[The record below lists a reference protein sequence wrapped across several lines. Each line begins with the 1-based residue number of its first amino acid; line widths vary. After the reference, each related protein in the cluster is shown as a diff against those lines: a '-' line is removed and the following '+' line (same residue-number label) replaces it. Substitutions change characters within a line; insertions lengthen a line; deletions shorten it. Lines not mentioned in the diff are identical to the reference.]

1 MQGKYY
7 KWIIFLVILF
17 ILLAGSVL
25 AGLCFGEIRFSVQDI
40 FHLWNGDPDDIRL
53 NILRQLRIPRIL
65 LGFIVGGAL
74 SLSGVILQ
82 GIFRN
87 PLVEPYTLGISGG
100 ASVGVTAAIVLSLHT
115 LYGSLVLPFAGFAGA
130 LVTIGL
136 VYTLGIRHGKVR
148 IHSLLLTGVMIS
160 FISSSLML
168 LIMSVTKSENLHGIV
183 FWVMGSLNETDPAL
197 ISLITVISIAVLCIA
212 FFYTPTLNAMRLGSE
227 RAIQLGVNAHRAIKI
242 LFLLSSLL
250 TGICVSIVGVI
261 GFVGLI
267 IPQLMRFIIG
277 SDYRI
282 LLPSSF
288 IGGGIFL
295 ILSDIF
301 ARTIIA
307 PNELPIGVITGII
320 GGIIFITVM
329 STSKTEKTIE

>member
-7 KWIIFLVILF
+7 KWILFLAFLLL
-17 ILLAGSVL
+17 LLAGSIV
-25 AGLCFGEIRFSVQDI
+25 AGLCFGEIRFSIQDI
-40 FHLWNGDPDDIRL
+40 FQLWNGDPEDVRL
-53 NILRQLRIPRIL
+53 NILRQLRVPRII

-115 LYGSLVLPFAGFAGA
+115 LHGSFMLPFAGFAGA
-130 LVTIGL
+130 LVTVIL
-136 VYTLGIRHGKVR
+136 VYTLGVR
-148 IHSLLLTGVMIS
+148 RGNVRVHSLLLTGVMIS

-183 FWVMGSLNETDPAL
+183 FWIMGSLNETDPTLIAL
-197 ISLITVISIAVLCIA
+197 ISETSLVVLCLA
-212 FFYTPTLNAMRLGSE
+212 FLYTPALNAMRLGSE
-227 RAIQLGVNAHRAIKI
+227 RAIQLGINANRAIKV

-277 SDYRI
+277 SDFRI

-301 ARTIIA
+301 ARTIIS

-320 GGIIFITVM
+320 GGIIFILVM
-329 STSKTEKTIE
+329 SNTKTEKTID

>member
-1 MQGKYY
+1 MQEKYY
-7 KWIIFLVILF
+7 KWIGFLA
-17 ILLAGSVL
+17 LLLVLLMGSIL
-25 AGLCFGEIRFSVQDI
+25 AGLCIGEIHFSPRDL
-40 FHLWNGDPDDIRL
+40 FELWNGDPEDIRL
-53 NILRQLRIPRIL
+53 NILRQLRVPRII
-65 LGFIVGGAL
+65 LGLIVGGAL
-74 SLSGVILQ
+74 SLSGIILQ

-100 ASVGVTAAIVLSLHT
+100 ASVAVTAAIVFSLPT
-115 LYGSLVLPFAGFAGA
+115 LYGSFMLPVAGFIGA
-130 LVTIGL
+130 LVTIFL
-136 VYTLGIRHGKVR
+136 VYTLGIKKNR
-148 IHSLLLTGVMIS
+148 IHIQTLLLTGVMIS

-183 FWVMGSLNETDPAL
+183 FWIMGSLNETNPLLITL
-197 ISLITVISIAVLCIA
+197 ISVVSLAVLGIT
-212 FFYTPTLNAMRLGSE
+212 FLYTPALNAMRLGSE
-227 RAIQLGVNAHRAIKI
+227 RATQLGVNAGQAIRI

-250 TGICVSIVGVI
+250 TGMCVSIVGVI

-277 SDYRI
+277 TDFRV
-282 LLPSSF
+282 LLPASF
-288 IGGGIFL
+288 LGGGIFL

-301 ARTIIA
+301 ARTVIA

-329 STSKTEKTIE
+329 GSNKTTKTLE